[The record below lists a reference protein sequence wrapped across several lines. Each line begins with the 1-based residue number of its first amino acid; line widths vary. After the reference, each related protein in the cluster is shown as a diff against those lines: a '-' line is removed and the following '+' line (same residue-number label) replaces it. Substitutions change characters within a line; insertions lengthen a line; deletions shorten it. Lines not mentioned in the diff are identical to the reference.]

1 MKPAADVNMSAPA
14 NPCVM
19 NSRDVQQNV
28 HAVLFH
34 TGKADGD
41 LYLSRVHLTG
51 ARLLMSYN
59 HFIWRTG
66 PIVNCTVEKIM
77 TQLMHNEINDPMCR

>member
-41 LYLSRVHLTG
+41 LYLRNHNHVITVHLTG
-51 ARLLMSYN
+51 ASLLMSYN
-59 HFIWRTG
+59 HFI
-66 PIVNCTVEKIM
+66 
-77 TQLMHNEINDPMCR
+77 